1 MRWLFALL
9 TLSLPVRAA
18 AFEIGTVASDPCH
31 ERILLAAL
39 GVATSPW
46 EVSERAEVDDLVLM
60 LEQRAL
66 SLGAPTDTATRSF
79 VDSVAELYGFGHVEG
94 VRRWILA
101 SFVLGVREP
110 DTRGFAI
117 VRLNETRETHLAD
130 SDQGRHSLRRSSAD
144 GEEGNAA
151 AIAETLARIQDRMG
165 KAREA
170 WLGSEAIVTARWTFS
185 FYGDVSVNVLG
196 SAFHMGE
203 MVHTVQDGYT
213 HMLRDEAL
221 RVVTVLNFRE
231 AVSRNLDEDRD
242 GIAHSERLDRCDI
255 GHDSFDALR
264 VNAAR
269 DATADVLIA
278 AYQSLEADVDN
289 SPLTTVLDRVYE
301 LRPGC
306 RRDNDYCGTSW
317 LSGARE
323 SPSESIRI
331 AVCSVSPM
339 HGASTQTLAAF
350 ALAWLLLLRRREEK
364 P

>member
-1 MRWLFALL
+1 MRWVFALL
-9 TLSLPVRAA
+9 ALALPLRVS
-18 AFEIGTVASDPCH
+18 AFEIGSVASEPCH

-39 GVATSPW
+39 GVANSPW
-46 EVSERAEVDDLVLM
+46 KASEQPVVEELLDMMEARAASV
-60 LEQRAL
+60 
-66 SLGAPTDTATRSF
+66 GAPADRATRGF
-79 VDSVAELYGFGHVEG
+79 VDSVAALYGFEHIVGT
-94 VRRWILA
+94 RRWILA
-101 SFVLGVREP
+101 SFILGVREP

-144 GEEGNAA
+144 GEEGNAE
-151 AIAETLARIQDRMG
+151 AIAETRARIRERMA

-170 WLGSEAIVTARWTFS
+170 WHGAPIVSARWTFS

-196 SAFHMGE
+196 SAFHLGE

-213 HMLRDEAL
+213 HMLRDDLL
-221 RVVTVLNFRE
+221 RVVTVLNFRD
-231 AVSRNLDEDRD
+231 AVSRQLEEERD

-269 DATADVLIA
+269 DATADVLVA
-278 AYQSLEADVDN
+278 AYQSFDVETQDD
-289 SPLTTVLDRVYE
+289 PLTTVLDRVYE
-301 LRPGC
+301 LRTGC

-323 SPSESIRI
+323 SPTESIRI
-331 AVCSVSPM
+331 AVCSVGPM
-339 HGASTQTLAAF
+339 HGGSTQMLATLALIWAV
-350 ALAWLLLLRRREEK
+350 LLLRRGRSL
-364 P
+364 